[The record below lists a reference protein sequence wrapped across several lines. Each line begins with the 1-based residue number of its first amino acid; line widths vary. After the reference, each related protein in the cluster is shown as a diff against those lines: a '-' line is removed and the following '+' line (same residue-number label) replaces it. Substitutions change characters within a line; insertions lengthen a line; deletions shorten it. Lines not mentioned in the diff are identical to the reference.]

1 MGQNLAERDVENRG
15 VLWVKLVCN
24 SSSWDLEEK
33 GKSWLRSHI
42 VRIQKKFFCDA
53 HRFINVGCG
62 YFRGMT
68 ISIGCD
74 HAGPALKARIAQHLE
89 AQGHVMLNRGTDSN
103 DSVDY
108 PDHAH
113 AVADDVSS
121 DAAALGILICGSA
134 NGVAMTANKH
144 SEVRAAIAWTP
155 EIATLAREHNDA
167 NVLCIPARFVSEET
181 ALAMVD
187 AFFNSQFEGGRH
199 QRRVGKIAC
208 AMLASCMLVFSGWA
222 QRQVHNPTDPRYVN
236 EVTLDEKQL
245 KVHLSILASDG
256 FEGRETGEVGQ
267 RKAAAY
273 LEAYYASLGYEG
285 CNDGSYFQ
293 MVPMTNSQIR
303 GGKVV
308 VLEDTLVLAE
318 EFLLYPGLDV
328 TELKDEK
335 ITFVGHGIQTDSW
348 NDYKKYKGGGVV
360 VLRSGEPVDADGQS
374 LLTEDGEPSEWAES
388 MSKKRELAREKGAKA
403 VVVVLEDE
411 DFEMRKSRMKRWMLR
426 KATSLNREKDGEGT
440 NLPTLFV
447 SATQADTWLAGSKVA
462 SLAEHN
468 EVLAKGKPAKAAA
481 LNPTFEM
488 NIDQLRYSYEA
499 ENVLAFLEGS
509 DQEVKDEV
517 IVVTSHYDH
526 VGIIDGE
533 IHNGADDDG
542 SGTVTVMELA
552 KQFMRLS
559 EKGLSPR
566 RSVLFMNVVGE
577 EKGLLGSE
585 WYADHPVFPLENTVA
600 NLNIDMIGRTDEAH
614 PDDPRYV
621 YLIGSDKL
629 SSELHEVSEYCNET
643 FTNLALD
650 YTYNAPDDPNRF
662 YYRSDHYNFAKNN
675 IPVIF
680 YFTGVHEDYHKPGD
694 DADKILYPKMAEIG
708 KLVFHTA
715 WYLANMDD
723 RIKVDRVNDFPSDR

>member
-1 MGQNLAERDVENRG
+1 MGF
-15 VLWVKLVCN
+15 
-24 SSSWDLEEK
+24 
-33 GKSWLRSHI
+33 
-42 VRIQKKFFCDA
+42 QKKFFLA
-53 HRFINVGCG
+53 THSFMNVRCG
-62 YFRGMT
+62 YFRDM
-68 ISIGCD
+68 IVSIGCD
-74 HAGPALKARIAQHLE
+74 HAGPELKARIAQHLE
-89 AQGHVMLNRGTDSN
+89 TQGHTLLNRGTDSAE
-103 DSVDY
+103 SVDY

-113 AVADDVSS
+113 AVAEDVSGHHAS
-121 DAAALGILICGSA
+121 LGILICGSA

-155 EIATLAREHNDA
+155 EIAELARQHNNA

-187 AFFNSQFEGGRH
+187 AFFNSEFEGGRH
-199 QRRVGKIAC
+199 ARRVGKIAC
-208 AMLASCMLVFSGWA
+208 AMLTTCALVMSGWS
-222 QRQVHNPTDPRYVN
+222 QRDVTEPGYTQ

-245 KVHLSILASDG
+245 RVHLSILASDG

-273 LEAYYASLGYEG
+273 LEAYYASLGFEP
-285 CNDGSYFQ
+285 CNNGSYFQ
-293 MVPMTNSQIR
+293 MVPMINTQIR
-303 GGKVV
+303 GGELVV
-308 VLEDTLVLAE
+308 ESDTLELAE
-318 EFLLYPGLDV
+318 DFLLYPGLE
-328 TELKDEK
+328 TTQFMDEPL
-335 ITFVGHGIQTDSW
+335 TFVGFGIQTKGW
-348 NDYKKYKGGGVV
+348 NDYKKYKGGGIVV
-360 VLRSGEPVDADGQS
+360 MRDGEPTDAEGNS
-374 LLTEDGEPSEWAES
+374 LISGSDEPSEWAES
-388 MSKKRELAREKGAKA
+388 LSKKRELAQSLGAEGL
-403 VVVVLEDE
+403 VVVLEDE
-411 DFEMRKSRMKRWMLR
+411 VFGMRRSRMKRWMLR
-426 KATSLNREKDGEGT
+426 KSTTLDREKEGEGT
-440 NLPTLFV
+440 NIPTLFV
-447 SATQADTWLAGSKVA
+447 SASTADGWLSGSNVE
-462 SLAEHN
+462 SLTNHTSQISS
-468 EVLAKGKPAKAAA
+468 GKPTKAAV
-481 LNPTFEM
+481 LNPAFGM
-488 NIDQLRYSYEA
+488 NIDQLRSQFQA

-509 DQEVKDEV
+509 DPELKNEV

-552 KQFMRLS
+552 RQFVNLGENQNLR
-559 EKGLSPR
+559 PR

-585 WYADHPVFPLENTVA
+585 YYADHPVFPLENTVA

-621 YLIGSDKL
+621 YLIGADKL
-629 SSELHEVSEYCNET
+629 SSQLHEVSEYCNET
-643 FTNLALD
+643 YTNLALD

-694 DADKILYPKMAEIG
+694 DADKIMYPKMAEIG

-715 WYLANMDD
+715 WHLANMDD
-723 RIKVDRVNDFPSDR
+723 RLVVDRVNDFPSDR